1 MQYNPNDPQG
11 VSDVRRWSSSVIPY
25 VLAYFVSSLL
35 ASRKVIVIES
45 EDHVSVALSSGR
57 SSASASAFER
67 VCKID
72 VDPRLIGYKPEN
84 VKLLGK
90 NFPLLL

>member
-1 MQYNPNDPQG
+1 M
-11 VSDVRRWSSSVIPY
+11 SVGGGHPPLHVPSFLTY
-25 VLAYFVSSLL
+25 LRTLSLL

-45 EDHVSVALSSGR
+45 EDHASVALSSGR
-57 SSASASAFER
+57 SALAAFER

-90 NFPLLL
+90 NFPL

>member
-25 VLAYFVSSLL
+25 VLAYFVSSRV

-45 EDHVSVALSSGR
+45 EDHASVALSSGR
-57 SSASASAFER
+57 SSASESAFER

>member
-25 VLAYFVSSLL
+25 VLAYFVSSL

-45 EDHVSVALSSGR
+45 EDHASVALSSGR

>member
-1 MQYNPNDPQG
+1 MIQMIRKVCPTSVG
-11 VSDVRRWSSSVIPY
+11 RWPSPHFMFRHSLRTY
-25 VLAYFVSSLL
+25 VLCLFSR
-35 ASRKVIVIES
+35 RKVIVIES
-45 EDHVSVALSSGR
+45 EDHASVALSSGR
-57 SSASASAFER
+57 SSSASASAFER

-90 NFPLLL
+90 NFPL

>member
-45 EDHVSVALSSGR
+45 EDHASVALSSGR
-57 SSASASAFER
+57 SSASAAFER
-67 VCKID
+67 VFKID

-90 NFPLLL
+90 NFPL

>member
-1 MQYNPNDPQG
+1 MIRKVCPT
-11 VSDVRRWSSSVIPY
+11 SVGGQVPSFLTY
-25 VLAYFVSSLL
+25 LRTLSLL

-45 EDHVSVALSSGR
+45 EDHASVALSSGR

-90 NFPLLL
+90 NFPLLF